1 MPRDHAARTGPKGP
15 MPAARNLNNFTP
27 QASPVAHGTGPSSSP
42 HRSLDSPPL
51 VSVSHTITRVILS
64 AEEMRRAIARIAHEI
79 LERTDG
85 AQDVLL
91 VGLYAEG
98 IPLAERLAAFIR
110 AFEQREVPVGRL
122 DFSNHRD
129 DVRDKGPFPALGP
142 TVLPDDLADMTV
154 VLVDDVLYT
163 GRSMR
168 AALDALLAHGRP
180 ARVQCAVLIDRG
192 HRELP
197 IRADYVGKN
206 VPTGGDEWVEVQLTE
221 LHGQDRVLLMR
232 EGGKR

>member
-1 MPRDHAARTGPKGP
+1 MFMPRDHAAHPRPEGPV
-15 MPAARNLNNFTP
+15 PAAHNLNIYTP
-27 QASPVAHGTGPSSSP
+27 QASLQHSPNHHPLISTGTGPADTPTNPSA
-42 HRSLDSPPL
+42 
-51 VSVSHTITRVILS
+51 RVILS
-64 AEEMRRAIARIAHEI
+64 TEEMRRAIARIAHEI

-85 AQDVLL
+85 AQDVVL

-98 IPLAERLAAFIR
+98 IPLAERLASFIR

-232 EGGKR
+232 EGDKR